1 MATTTNTTIVTFC
14 EGDTYERVQETWTKR
29 VRERCGGRHDIQ
41 VLRSN
46 PVVRNML
53 HVEKA
58 YAWWDVERLHAVIS
72 LLRAGNRVAHIDL
85 DVVVERDLAPLF
97 ELPYDLVFSTEI
109 SGQDAYPY
117 QCSRILGFGVC
128 TGFYVANP
136 GDNVIR
142 FLNSVFSDM
151 KNRSYGNYSDQ
162 VAIMNRLAS
171 SDAHIEEVA
180 MQVNGRTYTNQ
191 VLHLEGVS
199 ICVVDF
205 ALLVRDPIRDDGQLA
220 NHINID
226 NVGGPDAFLR
236 YFEEPLD
243 DLPLTCRCAKEHL
256 GNTDECPHIAMRYA
270 QKTLQKRHQTSQ
282 DT

>member
-97 ELPYDLVFSTEI
+97 ELNPEGIHPEIKVPYSSLWEDFQSNQNFDLRK
-109 SGQDAYPY
+109 Y
-117 QCSRILGFGVC
+117 
-128 TGFYVANP
+128 
-136 GDNVIR
+136 
-142 FLNSVFSDM
+142 
-151 KNRSYGNYSDQ
+151 
-162 VAIMNRLAS
+162 
-171 SDAHIEEVA
+171 
-180 MQVNGRTYTNQ
+180 
-191 VLHLEGVS
+191 
-199 ICVVDF
+199 
-205 ALLVRDPIRDDGQLA
+205 
-220 NHINID
+220 NID
-226 NVGGPDAFLR
+226 KLYN
-236 YFEEPLD
+236 
-243 DLPLTCRCAKEHL
+243 
-256 GNTDECPHIAMRYA
+256 
-270 QKTLQKRHQTSQ
+270 
-282 DT
+282 